1 MTLYP
6 NTQNP
11 IYLYQ
16 ETAPGMRGGMMF
28 TLNTDAQGQT
38 LLFWTTPPEEVV
50 MACVSLPQHPIGID
64 ESGQIW
70 TGEQVLHFIKA
81 APAYR
86 RYYHRIGEQ
95 V

>member
-1 MTLYP
+1 MMTLYP

-38 LLFWTTPPEEVV
+38 ADRVFTLQSSFGAT
-50 MACVSLPQHPIGID
+50 GG
-64 ESGQIW
+64 GQ
-70 TGEQVLHFIKA
+70 FN
-81 APAYR
+81 
-86 RYYHRIGEQ
+86 
-95 V
+95 